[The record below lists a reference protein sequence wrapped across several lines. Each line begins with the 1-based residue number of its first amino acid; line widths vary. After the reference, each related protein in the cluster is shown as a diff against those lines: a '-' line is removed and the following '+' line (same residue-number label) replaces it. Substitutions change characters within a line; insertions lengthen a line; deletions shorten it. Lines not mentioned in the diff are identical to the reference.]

1 MRKKTFIPC
10 TSKLLFDGPL
20 NGLVYI
26 LVYTFS
32 RSAVQLDSDSA
43 KRPLKFMALSF
54 SFPLHTE
61 WWAT

>member
-1 MRKKTFIPC
+1 MRKETFIPC

-20 NGLVYI
+20 SDLVYI
-26 LVYTFS
+26 LDYTFS
-32 RSAVQLDSDSA
+32 RSAVQLDWDSD

-54 SFPLHTE
+54 SVPLHTE